1 MNYHKAGKSW
11 TKAEID
17 REVNKEFSAPLL
29 HHTNQGPT
37 YFTKVGDIELR
48 APEWLIEGLVE
59 SGCQSASWE
68 VQALER
74 ASLRLIWAAL

>member
-29 HHTNQGPT
+29 HQTNQGPI

-48 APEWLIEGLVE
+48 APEWLIEDLVE
-59 SGCQSASWE
+59 SGC
-68 VQALER
+68 
-74 ASLRLIWAAL
+74 LIYRSRGKFGHWKELPCA

>member
-17 REVNKEFSAPLL
+17 REVDKEFSAPLI
-29 HHTNQGPT
+29 HQTNEGPT

-48 APEWLIEGLVE
+48 APEWLIEGVLE
-59 SGCQSASWE
+59 SGCYRSRRQFRHWKELSCA
-68 VQALER
+68 
-74 ASLRLIWAAL
+74 